1 MRMRHTLIAAAGMLC
16 WLTAAH
22 ATDRGASFGGNC
34 AATTSFRPAPAVLHP
49 VNYTAVP
56 QRVCRRDAANFCR
69 SAAAISLGM
78 TGQLNASVHELSRLA
93 LNECSL
99 RGE

>member
-1 MRMRHTLIAAAGMLC
+1 MRMRHKLIAAAGTLC
-16 WLTAAH
+16 WLAAAH
-22 ATDRGASFGGNC
+22 ASDGGASFGVDC
-34 AATTSFRPAPAVLHP
+34 AAATSFRLAPAVLRR

-56 QRVCRRDAANFCR
+56 QRVCRHDAANFCR

-78 TGQLNASVHELSRLA
+78 AGQSNASVHELSRVA